1 MPPANPLH
9 RFPPPPP
16 THTLHREGVGGRRV
30 HRGVGH
36 VRRGERL
43 ETSGGVKEP
52 QPGAGWGGECL
63 RGREFTGVERWVC
76 ALHGGSKGL
85 ELGCDP

>member
-1 MPPANPLH
+1 M
-9 RFPPPPP
+9 
-16 THTLHREGVGGRRV
+16 
-30 HRGVGH
+30 
-36 VRRGERL
+36 RRGERL

-52 QPGAGWGGECL
+52 QSGAGSGGECL

>member
-1 MPPANPLH
+1 M
-9 RFPPPPP
+9 
-16 THTLHREGVGGRRV
+16 
-30 HRGVGH
+30 
-36 VRRGERL
+36 RRGERL

-52 QPGAGWGGECL
+52 QPGAGSGGECL

-85 ELGCDP
+85 ELGCDPLGPIPLRRLRRRRGLRSGRGHVLT